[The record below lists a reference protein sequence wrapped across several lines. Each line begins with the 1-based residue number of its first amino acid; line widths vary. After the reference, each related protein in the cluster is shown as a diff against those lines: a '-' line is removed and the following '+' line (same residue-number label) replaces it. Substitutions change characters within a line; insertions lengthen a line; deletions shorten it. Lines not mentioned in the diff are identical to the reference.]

1 MKLRLQIIACFL
13 LAALTQNASGEELV
27 REFKGTSTMTTA
39 SFTVDGPWLLDWRLT
54 GEYDTL
60 LALDIVLIESRTG
73 RHVGRV
79 VHTKRKGNGLKLFEE
94 PGTYQLRVST
104 TLGRWTVK
112 IKSIDEDEIEK
123 YSPRRG
129 MRTPGRIE

>member
-1 MKLRLQIIACFL
+1 MILKKLTALLFL
-13 LAALTQNASGEELV
+13 LAVSQQASSAELV
-27 REFKGTSTMTTA
+27 RDFSGSTTTTTA
-39 SFTVDGPWLLDWRLT
+39 SFTVDGPWLLDWRLS

-60 LALDIVLIESRTG
+60 IALDIVLVEAKTG

-94 PGTYQLRVST
+94 PGTYQLRIST
-104 TLGRWTVK
+104 TLGRWRVK
-112 IKSIDEDEIEK
+112 IKSIDEDEVEL

-129 MRTPGRIE
+129 MRTPNRIE